1 VATPE
6 TSNRSPIDLKNQLQ
20 VALAGAIGLT
30 AGTILWEAIFL
41 HGIGSLIERFADW
54 IRVILL
60 GGSITL
66 AWAHGMSRS
75 PQRAARFGA
84 LTGAIVGGAIDLV
97 FWIFGETPCQA
108 RSRQIDSTILY
119 MFSWG
124 FCGFLGGLAIER
136 GWGSRSATRVALG
149 VGIAGVV
156 AAFIHANYA
165 VSTNEAWLKEC
176 HREIFDGPAYPL
188 VLSDLELWKEQL
200 GWQFLRAAGWA
211 LGLMLF
217 AKSDDVLQ
225 RQEARQQR
233 HGNASQKAGDSLSQ
247 EEIVK
252 IPTLKDQGETFF
264 VATIGI
270 TAGLIF
276 SDSIS
281 TSGMFSWNFF
291 QWIKYLFAIGFALCL
306 NFRYLDPFLERLGG
320 SDEHT
325 LDSGSRFRKVSLLS
339 VSAAIP
345 VTIFMQL
352 NDKVMM
358 DNPIEMILWVVGAFS
373 GGAITFAW
381 ARGSCRSP
389 RRTAE
394 FGALTGAILPS
405 LSILGIYYYAI
416 MLGRRT
422 FDDAVLVVGGA
433 ALEWG
438 LYGLLGGLA
447 IERNRETRLPLRVA
461 FGVVAAGLIVIG
473 TFVVASFGILG
484 LAASIIDIFNPE
496 SWPAWTALNVLIRVF
511 FVAVGWAWGLT
522 LFPKSDDVL
531 KPRKEREDLD
541 CVTLADQ

>member
-1 VATPE
+1 MATPE
-6 TSNRSPIDLKNQLQ
+6 TSNRSSIELKNQLQ

-30 AGTILWEAIFL
+30 AGAILWEAIFL
-41 HGIGSLIERFADW
+41 HEIGSLIERFAGW

-84 LTGAIVGGAIDLV
+84 LTGAIVGGAVDLV
-97 FWIFGETPCQA
+97 FWIFGQTPCQA

-136 GWGSRSATRVALG
+136 GWGSRSAIRVALG

-165 VSTNEAWLKEC
+165 VNSSEAWLKEC
-176 HREIFDGPAYPL
+176 HREIFDGPAYLL

-217 AKSDDVLQ
+217 ARSDDVLR
-225 RQEARQQR
+225 RQEACQRR
-233 HGNASQKAGDSLSQ
+233 HGHASEKAGDTSSQ
-247 EEIVK
+247 KEIMR
-252 IPTLKDQGETFF
+252 IPAFKDQFETFC
-264 VATIGI
+264 VATIGV

-276 SDSIS
+276 SDSIL
-281 TSGMFSWNFF
+281 TSGMFSWNFV

-325 LDSGSRFRKVSLLS
+325 LHSGSRFRKVSLLS

-358 DNPIEMILWVVGAFS
+358 DNPMEMILWAVGAFS
-373 GGAITFAW
+373 GGAITLAW
-381 ARGSCRSP
+381 ARGSYRSP
-389 RRTAE
+389 RRSVE
-394 FGALTGAILPS
+394 FGALTEAILPGLS
-405 LSILGIYYYAI
+405 LSVAYYYAI

-422 FDDAVLVVGGA
+422 FDDAVVVVGGA

-447 IERNRETRLPLRVA
+447 IERKRETRLPLRVA

-473 TFVVASFGILG
+473 TLVVASVGILG

-511 FVAVGWAWGLT
+511 FVAAGWTWGLM

-541 CVTLADQ
+541 CVTPAH